1 MKHEAATPPTHR
13 PTQLPRRW
21 FQPAALLLALLLL
34 AACAAAQEDGVDL
47 EVVATGLA
55 SPVGVTT
62 GLEGPALY
70 VLEQGGTVRV
80 VEDGTVRPEPFL
92 DISNGDFRAGGE
104 QGLLGLAFHP
114 DHPGEVFVH
123 YTDAAGDTVLSRM
136 PVRDGH
142 AVPGEETRMLTVAQP
157 YGNHNGGQLAVG
169 PDGMLYLALGDGGS
183 GGDPHGHGQ
192 DPHTL
197 LGTILR
203 LDPSGDPVAIP
214 PDNPFADGEDGAP
227 EVWHYG
233 LRNPWRFSFDPATGD
248 MWIADVGQNRTEEV
262 NRVPDDDGEGGLNFG
277 WNVMEGD
284 RCYTGDDCDPT
295 GTVLPVVSY
304 DHADGWGQ
312 SVTGGHVY
320 RGSNVPSLQGA
331 YVFGD
336 YVGGTLLVARRA
348 DDDTWRAELLSD
360 AGFPVSSFGLDADGE
375 VLVTDHDGRLLR
387 IVAP

>member
-1 MKHEAATPPTHR
+1 MKHEAANPPTR
-13 PTQLPRRW
+13 QRTLSSKRW
-21 FQPAALLLALLLL
+21 FQPAALLLAGLLLS
-34 AACAAAQEDGVDL
+34 ACAAAQGDGVEL
-47 EVVATGLA
+47 EVVADGLA

-62 GLEGPALY
+62 GPNGHALY

-80 VEDGTVRPEPFL
+80 VEDGTVRPEPFV
-92 DISNGDFRAGGE
+92 DISKGDFRSGGE

-114 DHPGEVFVH
+114 NHPSEVFVH
-123 YTDAAGDTVLSRM
+123 YTDAAGGTVLSRM
-136 PVRDGH
+136 PVREGR

-169 PDGMLYLALGDGGS
+169 PDGMLYMALGDGGS

-192 DPHTL
+192 NPNTL
-197 LGTILR
+197 LGTLLR
-203 LDPSGDPVAIP
+203 LDPGGDPVAIP

-248 MWIADVGQNRTEEV
+248 LWIADVGQNRTEEV
-262 NRVPDDDGEGGLNFG
+262 NRVAAGGEGGLNFG

-284 RCYTGDDCDPT
+284 RCYADDGCDPT
-295 GTVLPVVSY
+295 GTVLPVVTY
-304 DHADGWGQ
+304 DHADGWGR
-312 SVTGGHVY
+312 SVTGGHMY
-320 RGSNVPSLQGA
+320 RGSGVPSLRGA

-336 YVGGTLLVARRA
+336 YVGGTLLVARRTG
-348 DDDTWRAELLSD
+348 DDTWQAELLLD
-360 AGFPVSSFGLDADGE
+360 AGFPVSSLGVDADGE
-375 VLVTDHDGRLLR
+375 VLITDHDGRLLR